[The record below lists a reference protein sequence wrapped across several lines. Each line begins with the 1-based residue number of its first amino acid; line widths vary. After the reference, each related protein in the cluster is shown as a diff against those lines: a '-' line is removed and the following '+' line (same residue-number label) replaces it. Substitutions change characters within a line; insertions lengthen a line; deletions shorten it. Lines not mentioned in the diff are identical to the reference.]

1 MNIAKRIATLKT
13 IAEDLEPCGN
23 ARLAAMILFKNKM
36 VSIGVNQYKTHPFAA
51 KYSKNPD
58 AIYLHAEAA
67 AILSAKK
74 KLTDQ
79 QLRKS
84 TLIIC
89 RVKNILHGRKYVQ
102 MYGTAKPCSGCEQC
116 IKEHGIEKLI
126 YTVEC
131 AADKLK
137 YMTEVS

>member
-79 QLRKS
+79 QLKKS

-89 RVKNILHGRKYVQ
+89 RVKNILQGRKYVQ
-102 MYGTAKPCSGCEQC
+102 MYGTAKPCPGCEQC
-116 IKEHGIEKLI
+116 IKEHGIQKLI
-126 YTVEC
+126 YTIEC
-131 AADKLK
+131 TTDKLK